1 LRNNEKKHRLPRKNL
16 VLLAAAALLFILWR
30 QADDIRR
37 TFFNPLLYE
46 TEIKSCAREYG
57 LEPWLIAAVIKN
69 ESGFKAGV
77 VSRRGAL
84 GLMQI
89 MPETGGWI
97 AGKMNW
103 PDFEPELLLEP
114 MINIRLGCW
123 YLQDLR
129 RQFKDREALVIAAYN
144 AGRGQVESWLSGQDW
159 DGADTFGIPF
169 AETREYVRRVLN
181 DKENYRR
188 LYEHIWLE

>member
-1 LRNNEKKHRLPRKNL
+1 VKERRPPRRTTA
-16 VLLAAAALLFILWR
+16 LLAAVVLLCGLWWE
-30 QADDIRR
+30 ADNIRR
-37 TFFNPLLYE
+37 TFLNPLLYE
-46 TEIKSCAREYG
+46 AEIKNCAREYE
-57 LEPWLIAAVIKN
+57 LDPWLIAAVIKN

-77 VSRRGAL
+77 ISRRGAL

-97 AGKMNW
+97 AGKLDW
-103 PDFEPELLLEP
+103 PDFEPKLLLEP

-129 RQFKDREALVIAAYN
+129 RQFKDREELVIAAYN
-144 AGRGQVESWLSGQDW
+144 AGRGQVETWLSEQDW
-159 DGADTFGIPF
+159 DGADTSGIPF
-169 AETREYVRRVLN
+169 AETREYVRRVLS

-188 LYEHIWLE
+188 LYKHIWLE